1 MDMTAVPGSTVV
13 MAGLDGPAQRR
24 VETAAQHAGWIAL
37 VTDRLA
43 EAEHLVS
50 VRDAAALVLGPELAS
65 EEVVR
70 RLRRRSPALAV
81 VVWGSGVSSERA
93 AELLLAGAGD
103 VLGARM
109 SEVEIFARI
118 ARAAGGSSGPEADR
132 AAIGQLEVDVFRG
145 EATWRGDRLPLTG
158 RERDVL
164 DVLVRE
170 QGKTLRR
177 EVIYQRVWG
186 HAMPVGDR
194 NVDVNVKRLRAKL
207 RTATDDQVSVET
219 VSRVGY
225 RLAVAQAHDEAGGE
239 A

>member
-1 MDMTAVPGSTVV
+1 MTAVPGATVV
-13 MAGLDGPAQRR
+13 MAGLEGPAQRR
-24 VETAAQHAGWIAL
+24 VEEAARYAGWETLA
-37 VTDRLA
+37 TDRLA

-50 VRDAAALVLGPELAS
+50 VRDAAALLLGPDLVS
-65 EEVVR
+65 DEVVR
-70 RLRRRSPALAV
+70 RLRRRAPALAV
-81 VVWGSGVSSERA
+81 VVWGSGISSERA
-93 AELLLAGAGD
+93 AELLVAGAGD

-109 SEVEIFARI
+109 SAAEIYARI
-118 ARAAGGSSGPEADR
+118 ARAAGGDAGPLSDR

-145 EATWRGDRLPLTG
+145 EATWRGERLPLTG

-170 QGKTLRR
+170 QGQTLRR

-207 RTATDDQVSVET
+207 RAATDDSVSVET

-225 RLAVAQAHDEAGGE
+225 RLAVAGDQNEAGGE